1 MSARW
6 ATEAHRRGRRH
17 AHWHRES
24 VAERDTYPVRDEPW
38 LSDEQQHVWRAF
50 LRMSGQLNE
59 RIERDLQQAAGM
71 PHAYYLIL
79 AMLSEAPDRSLRM
92 NQLAEVVRASQ
103 SRVSHAI
110 SRLEEAGWVR
120 RIPAPGD
127 RRGQIAELT
136 DAGFTRL
143 VEVAPSHAETVR
155 SIMFDP
161 LSPEQLANFADICRT
176 ILADLDPRYGI
187 TPDDDQH
194 EDSDK

>member
-1 MSARW
+1 MAGLDN
-6 ATEAHRRGRRH
+6 H
-17 AHWHRES
+17 
-24 VAERDTYPVRDEPW
+24 PVRDEPW

-92 NQLAEVVRASQ
+92 NQLAGVVRASQ

-136 DAGFTRL
+136 DAGFERL

-155 SIMFDP
+155 SIIFDP
-161 LSPEQLANFADICRT
+161 LSAEQLRNFADICRT
-176 ILADLDPRYGI
+176 ILQNLDSGSEIATDPG
-187 TPDDDQH
+187 PDT
-194 EDSDK
+194 S

>member
-1 MSARW
+1 
-6 ATEAHRRGRRH
+6 
-17 AHWHRES
+17 
-24 VAERDTYPVRDEPW
+24 VRDEPW
-38 LSDEQQHVWRAF
+38 LSAEQQLVWRAF
-50 LRMSGQLNE
+50 LRMSTQLTE

-79 AMLSEAPDRSLRM
+79 AMLSEAPGRSLRM

-110 SRLEEAGWVR
+110 SRLEESGWVR

-136 DAGFTRL
+136 DAGFDRL

-161 LSPEQLANFADICRT
+161 LSPRQLENFADICDT
-176 ILADLDPRYGI
+176 ILGGLGPGPESRPTNGAN
-187 TPDDDQH
+187 
-194 EDSDK
+194 

>member
-1 MSARW
+1 VP
-6 ATEAHRRGRRH
+6 E
-17 AHWHRES
+17 
-24 VAERDTYPVRDEPW
+24 EPW
-38 LSDEQQHVWRAF
+38 LSDEQQQVWRAF

-79 AMLSEAPDRSLRM
+79 AMLSEAPGRSLRM

-103 SRVSHAI
+103 SRVSHAVA
-110 SRLEEAGWVR
+110 RLEEAGWVR

-136 DAGFTRL
+136 DAGFERL

-155 SIMFDP
+155 SIIFDP
-161 LSPEQLANFADICRT
+161 LTPEQLAEFGNICAT
-176 ILADLDPRYGI
+176 ILAKLDPAPGVQGGI
-187 TPDDDQH
+187 EPAG
-194 EDSDK
+194 

>member
-1 MSARW
+1 M
-6 ATEAHRRGRRH
+6 
-17 AHWHRES
+17 
-24 VAERDTYPVRDEPW
+24 AEEPW
-38 LSDEQQHVWRAF
+38 LSDEQQQVWRAF

-79 AMLSEAPDRSLRM
+79 AMLSEAPGRCLRM

-103 SRVSHAI
+103 SRVSHAVA
-110 SRLEEAGWVR
+110 RLEEAGWVR
-120 RIPAPGD
+120 RNPAPGD

-136 DAGFTRL
+136 DQGFERL

-161 LSPEQLANFADICRT
+161 LTNEQLVQFGDICNT
-176 ILADLDPRYGI
+176 ILGGLDEPRAP
-187 TPDDDQH
+187 TSDPT
-194 EDSDK
+194 DS